1 MMNGLRWLVVIAVVA
16 ASVGCRRVDEG
27 KVYKIARAHV
37 IQQVGEETEV
47 TSLKKSLV
55 AVNKNMARVDI
66 DYRRGGN
73 PPVEGYMTVWC
84 KRVRMRWEFERAT
97 DSRSLG
103 VGGGSEP

>member
-1 MMNGLRWLVVIAVVA
+1 MMNGLRWLVVAGLIAA
-16 ASVGCRRVDEG
+16 CVGCGRVDEG

-37 IQQVGEETEV
+37 MQQVGEETEV
-47 TSLKKSLV
+47 TTRKTSRL

-66 DYRRGGN
+66 DYRRGGST
-73 PPVEGYMTVWC
+73 PVEGYMTVWC

-103 VGGGSEP
+103 QGGEK